1 MSEISAQL
9 VKELRE
15 RTGAGM
21 MECKKALTACG
32 GDIEKAVD
40 ELRKAGA
47 AKADKKASRVAAEGL
62 VAVAVSADGKSAS
75 VIEVNCETDFVARD
89 HNFVDFVGNVAKNAL
104 SAGKTAV
111 AEIGAVIDGGKS
123 IEEVRKELVTKLG
136 ENISLRR
143 SEHYKSTHHIGTYV
157 HSGRIAVMVELEGG
171 SDEVAK
177 DIAMHIAAAN
187 PIVISGD
194 QLPPELLA
202 KEREIFIAQ
211 AKDSGKPMD
220 IIEKMVEGRIRK
232 YLEEVSLVGQPFVKD
247 PNMTISDLLKKNNAK
262 VLRFVR
268 YAVGEGIEKEE
279 TDFVAEVM
287 AQAGLNK

>member
-220 IIEKMVEGRIRK
+220 IIEKIVEGLILK